1 VFHNRWHF
9 SQARISGQPAVVAYS
24 WNDSAAAYQLAVLN
38 VRSFRGDRIAAI
50 SAFLDSVLLALRT
63 AGNLAE

>member
-1 VFHNRWHF
+1 M
-9 SQARISGQPAVVAYS
+9 VAYS